1 MVGGATRS
9 RSAMIAATV
18 STAPAPPSRCPVI
31 DLVADTTTRDASDP
45 SAVSIARASSGS
57 PPGVEVACALMCTT
71 WPGRRPRRCSAA
83 LIANVT
89 PSPSGA
95 PSEMWCASEE
105 YPAPAAT
112 A

>member
-1 MVGGATRS
+1 
-9 RSAMIAATV
+9 
-18 STAPAPPSRCPVI
+18 
-31 DLVADTTTRDASDP
+31 LVADTTTPSASDP
-45 SAVSIARASSGS
+45 SAATIARASSGS

-71 WPGRRPRRCSAA
+71 WDGEMPPLRSAA
-83 LIANVT
+83 LMANAT